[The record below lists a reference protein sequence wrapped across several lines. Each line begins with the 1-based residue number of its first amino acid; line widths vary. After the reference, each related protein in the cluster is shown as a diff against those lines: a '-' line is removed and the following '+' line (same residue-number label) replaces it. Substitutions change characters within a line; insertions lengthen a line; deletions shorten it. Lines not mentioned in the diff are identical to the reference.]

1 MKRQS
6 IGDKVVNVIFYII
19 LGFFVILCFYPV
31 WYAFLAS
38 FSDPTYINSGKLI
51 ILPRGLTFGAY
62 KYALAQRQLWLGYA
76 NTILYTVAG
85 TLFGL
90 IVCLPAGYALS
101 RNDLPFRKIIMALFV
116 FTMYFGGGLIPTY
129 IVASTLHLV
138 NTRWILI
145 MFGSV
150 SVYNMILIRTFCGS
164 TIPEELR
171 EAASMDGCSNT
182 RFFFTF
188 VLPLSKA
195 IIAVIALYV
204 AVAHCNNYYNALGA
218 LQGNYQ
224 QENANDQWL
233 AQYEM
238 NKQAQDYENM
248 LTQQKIEQGG
258 YDTLLAKLQYEEY
271 LKKRNAAAS
280 GSSRSSRGR
289 SSGSKSKSSSSAS
302 SKLTAAPKGKVK
314 NVDVLNAL
322 NKLAK
327 VDNGTAPVA
336 TTKEDFLDYVT
347 KNYEITHLPET
358 ISDKVFNSKK
368 SILNGR

>member
-195 IIAVIALYV
+195 IIAVISLYYAVGHWNAYFNAFIYLSDYKKYPLQVFLRDILIMNEV
-204 AVAHCNNYYNALGA
+204 A
-218 LQGNYQ
+218 
-224 QENANDQWL
+224 ENATGTEADML
-233 AQYEM
+233 AER
-238 NKQAQDYENM
+238 
-248 LTQQKIEQGG
+248 QGM
-258 YDTLLAKLQYEEY
+258 A
-271 LKKRNAAAS
+271 
-280 GSSRSSRGR
+280 
-289 SSGSKSKSSSSAS
+289 
-302 SKLTAAPKGKVK
+302 
-314 NVDVLNAL
+314 DVLKYAL
-322 NKLAK
+322 I
-327 VDNGTAPVA
+327 VVSTAPILCIYPFVQKYFVQGVLIGSL
-336 TTKEDFLDYVT
+336 KE
-347 KNYEITHLPET
+347 
-358 ISDKVFNSKK
+358 
-368 SILNGR
+368 